1 MAELHSFGDVFTR
14 SPYAA
19 DMIQPRDILLPIAG
33 ALLGVACL
41 SLMDAYMKGAAL
53 AAGAFSASVLRSGI
67 AAAIITPVWLGSG
80 ARWPERKVMKLH
92 ILRGTVS
99 SFMALSFFYA
109 LTKLPIAEAI
119 AISFISPLIALYL
132 ASILLKEKIRREAI
146 IASVLGLIGTVIIV
160 SGRLGAADYDTETL
174 KGLAAITFSA
184 LLYAFNFIVIRWQAQ
199 AAGPVEV
206 TVFHSGVACAVL
218 LVFAPWFFTIPETS
232 VFIDV
237 TLAALLTIGGSLAI
251 AWAYARAETQALV
264 PMEYT
269 GFLWAALFGWLFFR
283 EEITLTTIA
292 GTLLIVVGC
301 WIATRQRP
309 KVPQTEQSAL

>member
-1 MAELHSFGDVFTR
+1 MT
-14 SPYAA
+14 
-19 DMIQPRDILLPIAG
+19 QPRDTILPVAG

-146 IASVLGLIGTVIIV
+146 IASVLGLIGTIIIV
-160 SGRLGAADYDTETL
+160 SGRLGAADYDAETL

-218 LVFAPWFFTIPETS
+218 LVLAPWFFTIPDTS

-301 WIATRQRP
+301 WIATRKRP

>member
-1 MAELHSFGDVFTR
+1 MT
-14 SPYAA
+14 
-19 DMIQPRDILLPIAG
+19 QPRDTILPVAG

-146 IASVLGLIGTVIIV
+146 IASVLGLIGTIIIV
-160 SGRLGAADYDTETL
+160 SGRLGAADYDAETL

-218 LVFAPWFFTIPETS
+218 LVFAPWFFTIPDTS

-283 EEITLTTIA
+283 EEITITTIA

-301 WIATRQRP
+301 WIATRKRP

>member
-1 MAELHSFGDVFTR
+1 
-14 SPYAA
+14 
-19 DMIQPRDILLPIAG
+19 MIQPRDILLPIAG